1 VRERDSE
8 MVRKRE
14 EEQDREREGVEIHTE
29 RERRGETVRE
39 EEGEGGWL
47 VARRFSDRET
57 RLRRTAAA
65 PFGKKLVSCKIVID
79 GERRFR
85 RRTFGKKIKVFCFD
99 IDPFV
104 RPGDVLA

>member
-1 VRERDSE
+1 

-29 RERRGETVRE
+29 RERRGETVRK
-39 EEGEGGWL
+39 EEGEGGREGGWV

-65 PFGKKLVSCKIVID
+65 PFGKKTRQL
-79 GERRFR
+79 
-85 RRTFGKKIKVFCFD
+85 
-99 IDPFV
+99 
-104 RPGDVLA
+104 